1 MLSVWVGRLRV
12 LGQCH
17 PSGHCP
23 HLSLSRCNPN
33 SLQSTASFSLIS
45 WSMPSLLPHSLK
57 LWQHQIY
64 INAEMPVIVNSLL
77 ILWEVITPRSFQIKK
92 TSAETGRLCSADR
105 PIPAAHYS
113 HEVHCTAISSSGTLN
128 FQNFFTIDVAFLTLQ
143 TFIPSPLCLQNQ
155 LEYFVQSF
163 LSCQLL
169 FLGKMLGF
177 ETYFLNEKLKYHK
190 GLQQPFDTSMI

>member
-1 MLSVWVGRLRV
+1 
-12 LGQCH
+12 
-17 PSGHCP
+17 
-23 HLSLSRCNPN
+23 
-33 SLQSTASFSLIS
+33 
-45 WSMPSLLPHSLK
+45 
-57 LWQHQIY
+57 
-64 INAEMPVIVNSLL
+64 MPVIVNSLL